1 MQTLANTTQLNSGA
15 LPIHDQDSDDQKLI
29 LKGLYRQL
37 FKENRDF
44 DFFHNSLLDSKYL
57 NGDFTVRDLVREFIC
72 SDMYTNYILA
82 MNSNYRFVQLC
93 FERVLGREATQAETF
108 RWSSLLASEGL
119 RSFAEKLTESDEYQ
133 KAFGDYTVP
142 YRRSLNLSPSDQG
155 LPALPKEL
163 SVKRYYGEGL
173 KNQYFPGL
181 PFSGL
186 PPEWLQKAG
195 AVLIV
200 AGCLELGRIFLTLA
214 WGAVT
219 SGSL

>member
-108 RWSSLLASEGL
+108 RW
-119 RSFAEKLTESDEYQ
+119 
-133 KAFGDYTVP
+133 
-142 YRRSLNLSPSDQG
+142 
-155 LPALPKEL
+155 
-163 SVKRYYGEGL
+163 
-173 KNQYFPGL
+173 
-181 PFSGL
+181 
-186 PPEWLQKAG
+186 WLQKAG

>member
-1 MQTLANTTQLNSGA
+1 MQTLANTTRLTPGT
-15 LPIHDQDSDDQKLI
+15 PIHHKDSDDQKLV
-29 LKGLYRQL
+29 LKGVYRQL

-44 DFFHNSLLDSKYL
+44 DFFHNSRLDSQYL
-57 NGDFTVRDLVREFIC
+57 KGNLTVRDLVREFIC

-93 FERVLGREATQAETF
+93 FERVLGREATQLETY

-119 RSFAEKLTESDEYQ
+119 RNFAEQLTESDEYNA
-133 KAFGDYTVP
+133 AFGDYIVP

-173 KNQYFPGL
+173 YNQQFPGL
-181 PFSGL
+181 PFGGL

-200 AGCLELGRIFLTLA
+200 AGCIELVRIFLTIA
-214 WGAVT
+214 WGAFT